1 MTDEIPVPQDPGDGL
16 AAVVALRK
24 LADRLE
30 DATVEQAMRAGWS
43 WPQVAEAL
51 GLTRQAVHKKH
62 AKRLITA
69 GVKLRR
75 RNDDRV

>member
-1 MTDEIPVPQDPGDGL
+1 MTDEVPVPQEPGDGL
-16 AAVVALRK
+16 AAVVALRR

-30 DATVEQAMRAGWS
+30 DAAVEQAMRAGWS

-62 AKRLITA
+62 AKRLIAA